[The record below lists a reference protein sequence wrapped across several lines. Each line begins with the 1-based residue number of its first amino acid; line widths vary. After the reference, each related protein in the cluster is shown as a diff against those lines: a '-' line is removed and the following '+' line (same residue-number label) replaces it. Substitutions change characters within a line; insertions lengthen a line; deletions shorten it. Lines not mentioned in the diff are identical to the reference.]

1 MNGLQVC
8 SVVFQSILIKSNK
21 FNCLDYKDWQ
31 IQWFSEVIEFVVN
44 YESRVNNFSLILCFN
59 RLCFT
64 VFTLGIFTAVKEFTY
79 LGKFLVNVNIN

>member
-8 SVVFQSILIKSNK
+8 SVAFQSILIKSIK

-44 YESRVNNFSLILCFN
+44 YESSQQLFFNLVFQSPFKGGCFSKK
-59 RLCFT
+59 
-64 VFTLGIFTAVKEFTY
+64 GKGY
-79 LGKFLVNVNIN
+79 LRM

>member
-8 SVVFQSILIKSNK
+8 SVAFQSILIKSNK

-59 RLCFT
+59 RLSKAD
-64 VFTLGIFTAVKEFTY
+64 V
-79 LGKFLVNVNIN
+79 LVRKGRVT

>member
-31 IQWFSEVIEFVVN
+31 IHWFSEVIEFVVN
-44 YESRVNNFSLILCFN
+44 YESTVNNFFFNLVFQSPFKGGCFSKK
-59 RLCFT
+59 
-64 VFTLGIFTAVKEFTY
+64 GKGY
-79 LGKFLVNVNIN
+79 LRM